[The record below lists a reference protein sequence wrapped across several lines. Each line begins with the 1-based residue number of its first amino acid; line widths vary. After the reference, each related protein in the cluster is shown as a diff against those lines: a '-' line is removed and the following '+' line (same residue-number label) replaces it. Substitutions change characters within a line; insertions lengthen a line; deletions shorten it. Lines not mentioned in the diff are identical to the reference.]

1 MKAVH
6 VNWTRPFFERHR
18 LRGHGFKIQ
27 RELKDSY
34 TQPEYQI
41 FYTILSILRWKQFN
55 GPIKLYTDT
64 IGLQFYKSLG
74 IDKLYDEINTEV
86 LDNYTEI
93 DAAHFW
99 TSGKI
104 HCLQF
109 ETEPFTFLDQDFIVR
124 GKIPNYNTDLAIG
137 HWEIPRG
144 YYYFTRE
151 QFNREVSHYKLP
163 DDYNPNAWIPNTSF
177 MQINNIEVIK
187 NYVEEHKKMVSTNQE
202 VPEWFWLLTD
212 QGVLGHT
219 IRHFNYSVDSL
230 TDKIFLSDSDYGNES
245 TRVQGLSEAWYYPMN
260 ANLDKDS
267 LEWEHVWLAKVV
279 YGLNPDFLAQDIKRF
294 RDEIWHVFPEHRELL
309 LINNL

>member
-1 MKAVH
+1 MKGVH

-27 RELKDSY
+27 RELQDSY
-34 TQPEYQI
+34 TQPNYQI
-41 FYTILSILRWKQFN
+41 LYTILSILRWKQLN

-64 IGLQFYKSLG
+64 IGLQFYQSLG
-74 IDKLYDEINTEV
+74 IDKLYDEIDTSV
-86 LDNYTEI
+86 LDSYTEI

-124 GKIPNYNTDLAIG
+124 GKVPNHETDIAIG

-144 YYYFTRE
+144 YYYFTKE
-151 QFNREVSHYKLP
+151 QFNQEVSHYKLP
-163 DDYNPNAWIPNTSF
+163 EDYNPNAWIPNTSF

-187 NYVEEHKKMVSTNQE
+187 HYVEEHKKMVNTKNE

-230 TDKIFLSDSDYGNES
+230 TDRIFLSDSDYGNES
-245 TRVQGLSEAWYYPMN
+245 TRAQGLSEAWYYPMN
-260 ANLDKDS
+260 ANHAKDS

-279 YGLNPDFLAQDIKRF
+279 YGLNPEFLAQDIKRF
-294 RDEIWHVFPEHRELL
+294 RDEIWHVFPEYRWVLT
-309 LINNL
+309 INSL

>member
-1 MKAVH
+1 MKGVH

-27 RELKDSY
+27 RELQDSY
-34 TQPEYQI
+34 TQPTYQI
-41 FYTILSILRWKQFN
+41 LYTILSILRWKQFN

-64 IGLQFYKSLG
+64 IGLQFYKSIG
-74 IDKLYDEINTEV
+74 IDKLYDEINTEI

-124 GKIPNYNTDLAIG
+124 GKIPSHSTDIAIG

-151 QFNREVSHYKLP
+151 QFDREVSHYKLP

-187 NYVEEHKKMVSTNQE
+187 NYVEEHKKMVSTNE
-202 VPEWFWLLTD
+202 DVPEWFWLLTD

-245 TRVQGLSEAWYYPMN
+245 TRAQGLSEAWYYPMN

>member
-1 MKAVH
+1 MKGVH

-27 RELKDSY
+27 RELQDSY
-34 TQPEYQI
+34 TQPTYQI
-41 FYTILSILRWKQFN
+41 LYTVLSVLRWKQFN

-64 IGLQFYKSLG
+64 IGLQFYQSIG
-74 IDKLYDEINTEV
+74 VDKLYDEINTEI

-124 GKIPNYNTDLAIG
+124 GKIPSHPTDLAVG

-177 MQINNIEVIK
+177 MQVNNIEVIK

-230 TDKIFLSDSDYGNES
+230 TDKIFLSDSDYGSES
-245 TRVQGLSEAWYYPMN
+245 TRAQGLSEAWYYPMN

-279 YGLNPDFLAQDIKRF
+279 YGLNPDFLAQDTKRF

>member
-1 MKAVH
+1 MKGVH

-27 RELKDSY
+27 RELQDSY

-41 FYTILSILRWKQFN
+41 LYTILSILRWKQFN
-55 GPIKLYTDT
+55 GPIKLYTDS
-64 IGLQFYKSLG
+64 IGLEFYKSLG
-74 IDKLYDEINTEV
+74 IDKLYDEINTTV
-86 LDNYTEI
+86 LDSYTEV

-124 GKIPNYNTDLAIG
+124 GKVPDHNTDIAIG

-144 YYYFTRE
+144 YYYFTKE
-151 QFNREVSHYKLP
+151 QFNKEVTHYKLP
-163 DDYNPNAWIPNTSF
+163 NDYNPNAWIPNTSF
-177 MQINNIEVIK
+177 MQINNVDVIK
-187 NYVEEHKKMVSTNQE
+187 HYVEEHKKMVMTKE
-202 VPEWFWLLTD
+202 VVPEWFWLLTD
-212 QGVLGHT
+212 QGSLGHI

-230 TDKIFLSDSDYGNES
+230 TDKIFLSDSDYGNQS
-245 TRVQGLSEAWYYPMN
+245 TRAQGLSEAWYYPMN
-260 ANLDKDS
+260 ANLAKDS

-279 YGLNPDFLAQDIKRF
+279 YGTSPELLAQDTKRF
-294 RDEIWHVFPEHRELL
+294 RDEIWHVFPGYRWLL
-309 LINNL
+309 TINNL

>member
-1 MKAVH
+1 MKGVH

-27 RELKDSY
+27 RELQDSY
-34 TQPEYQI
+34 TQPTYQI
-41 FYTILSILRWKQFN
+41 LYTILSVLRWKQFN

-64 IGLQFYKSLG
+64 IGLQFYKSIG
-74 IDKLYDEINTEV
+74 IDKLYDEINTEI
-86 LDNYTEI
+86 LDNYIEI

-124 GKIPNYNTDLAIG
+124 GKIPSHSTDIAIG

-151 QFNREVSHYKLP
+151 QFDREVSHYKLP

-187 NYVEEHKKMVSTNQE
+187 NYVEEHKKMVSTNEE

-245 TRVQGLSEAWYYPMN
+245 TRAQGLSEAWYYPMN

>member
-1 MKAVH
+1 MKGVH

-27 RELKDSY
+27 RELQDSY

-41 FYTILSILRWKQFN
+41 LYTILSILRWKQFN

-64 IGLQFYKSLG
+64 IGLQFYQSLG

-151 QFNREVSHYKLP
+151 QFDREVSHYKLP

-245 TRVQGLSEAWYYPMN
+245 TRAHGLSEAWYYPMN